1 MAARVRGGCHASAL
15 IIVAHPFLLG
25 HPFLVY
31 GHDEQLSCLL
41 GTLEFPKL
49 AGRRAG
55 RAVGLT
61 GPSVHAAPRKGQ
73 KDEECWRRGP
83 KLNHGQHEVGLG
95 DSGPCCAVQR
105 VNPELADVPGPLLA
119 TSRPTP
125 GNQSCLCLEAE
136 PCLLFVLFAV
146 GLHLKPQQCSWPFL

>member
-15 IIVAHPFLLG
+15 IIIAHPFLLG

-105 VNPELADVPGPLLA
+105 VNPELADVPGSSLPHVQRRA
-119 TSRPTP
+119 IRVAFVSR
-125 GNQSCLCLEAE
+125 QSPVSCSFCLRSA
-136 PCLLFVLFAV
+136 
-146 GLHLKPQQCSWPFL
+146 SI